1 MGFLLEKLYSKNG
14 INDSKLSCL
23 ALEFEHYVPYLSEK
37 DKLCFIFGF
46 SKIPQIMDM
55 PKETYILLFKT
66 LDKTKC
72 RKLS

>member
-1 MGFLLEKLYSKNG
+1 MGFLLEKLSFKNG

-23 ALEFEHYVPYLSEK
+23 ALEFEHYVPCLSVK

-55 PKETYILLFKT
+55 PKETYILLFKI